1 VSAHS
6 ASQRGGWLSALVAR
20 AADFVFEEVEETV
33 EPAPVELKP
42 HPVVA
47 VVAATPRAGATTVAR
62 LLAAELA
69 TRVEGAASVAART
82 APRRSALPSRAAI
95 RLATGL
101 AGVGDV
107 RPVGRLCVVAP
118 PTPRLDATVAP
129 QADVAAAPALPA
141 ERLGGAVNAARY
153 LAPVVLD
160 LPADGS
166 AAGITTIAD
175 RVVVLAD
182 ASAEPALLD
191 AVAGVVGGNPIK
203 VVSRAADPEP
213 WTDRADFVLP
223 ESRLRAR
230 AATVGIRAIGSLGSA
245 ISALADALEAPR

>member
-6 ASQRGGWLSALVAR
+6 ASQRGGWLSALVAQVS
-20 AADFVFEEVEETV
+20 DFVFEEVDETV
-33 EPAPVELKP
+33 DPQPVELKP

-47 VVAATPRAGATTVAR
+47 VVAAAPRSGATTVAR
-62 LLAAELA
+62 MLAAELA
-69 TRVEGAASVAART
+69 TRAEGAASVVAAT
-82 APRRSALPSRAAI
+82 APRRSAPPSRAAI

-101 AGVGDV
+101 AGVGAV

-118 PTPRLDATVAP
+118 PTPVDASRAP
-129 QADVAAAPALPA
+129 KADVVVAPALLA
-141 ERLGGAVNAARY
+141 GRLASVVNAARY

-166 AAGITTIAD
+166 AAGIASVAD

-191 AVAGVVGGNPIK
+191 AVAGVVGGNAIK

-223 ESRLRAR
+223 DSRLGAR
-230 AATVGIRAIGSLGSA
+230 AATVGTRAIGPLGSA
-245 ISALADALEAPR
+245 ITALADALEAPR